1 MPSKSQKTKAL
12 TKAPMPLKSAASR
25 LFDQPGPRQISSLLI
40 HFARCHLASET
51 VTEGGVATST
61 MAIWTTVFWSFEK
74 EALKT
79 QDEFLV
85 KFRWICSSL
94 MIAFHCQLAFWSGLR
109 GWRPGGI
116 NRNHHSRCCHV
127 KDNAKLAWVAGMASL
142 RKHKT
147 GTWLIKLDFW
157 DTSIQPSST
166 MH

>member
-79 QDEFLV
+79 QDEFFV
-85 KFRWICSSL
+85 KFR
-94 MIAFHCQLAFWSGLR
+94 
-109 GWRPGGI
+109 
-116 NRNHHSRCCHV
+116 
-127 KDNAKLAWVAGMASL
+127 
-142 RKHKT
+142 
-147 GTWLIKLDFW
+147 
-157 DTSIQPSST
+157 
-166 MH
+166 